1 MHKQTTKQLYEAWAP
16 RMSSC
21 SGASALSFGIFNR
34 TMRTNQLPQLLFKTA
49 LIIEGNTKHAL
60 YFEGAAASERS
71 ISHIVGYCG
80 LIVFT
85 LLKKNGTFMLEKFL
99 SRVHPV
105 HLTDQTDG
113 IIRKQFQYI
122 SRVCHCRIVLQI
134 IQ

>member
-85 LLKKNGTFMLEKFL
+85 LKLIMFITAHSLLE
-99 SRVHPV
+99 
-105 HLTDQTDG
+105 
-113 IIRKQFQYI
+113 
-122 SRVCHCRIVLQI
+122 CRSDDSVTEWLCWSKVVS
-134 IQ
+134 